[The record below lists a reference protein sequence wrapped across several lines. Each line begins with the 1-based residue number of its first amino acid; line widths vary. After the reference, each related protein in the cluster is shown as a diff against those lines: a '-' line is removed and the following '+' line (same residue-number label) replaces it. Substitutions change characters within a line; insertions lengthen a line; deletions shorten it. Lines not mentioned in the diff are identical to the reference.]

1 MKDDLSRILETMD
14 VPEMRLVLTPANIRW
29 LLRNLR
35 INNADHPDLAEV
47 ILMLKD
53 QIRRED
59 VLHFNIF
66 DHRS

>member
-14 VPEMRLVLTPANIRW
+14 VPEMRLELTSANIRW

-35 INNADHPDLAEV
+35 VNNADHPDLAEV
-47 ILMLKD
+47 TLMLKD